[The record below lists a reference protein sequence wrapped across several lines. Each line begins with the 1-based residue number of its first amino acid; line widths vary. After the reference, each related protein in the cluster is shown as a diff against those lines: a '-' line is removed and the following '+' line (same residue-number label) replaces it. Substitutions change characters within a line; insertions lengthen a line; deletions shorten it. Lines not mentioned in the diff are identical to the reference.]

1 MPNQLDEI
9 IDFRQFFFKIIKNWF
24 LFIMF
29 LLLSFSIAFAY
40 NRYTPEL
47 FRVETSILIKEGDS
61 MPTVSDLLY
70 EKVSSKKKSLENKEL
85 LLKSFPIVNKTLKDL
100 RFDIAYFIE
109 GNIKVTETFYAPII
123 VNCANTSTI
132 KGKGFKIHVIDA
144 SSFNLINVSSMDAR
158 VLKFNED
165 FIFKDVAMSISYNT
179 NFVFNKNMG
188 LPVTVVK
195 FHDFN
200 SLTQSYQKKIT
211 VSQKEREST
220 VINISILT
228 QDQYKGIA
236 FLNKLS
242 ENFIKNDV
250 NEKNI
255 ASQNTVKFINDQ
267 LIEMSDSLSLIE
279 QQIQEYKNNNQITD
293 LSLKSQSIYTN
304 IVGLETE
311 LAKSKTIENYY
322 DYLASYLDDGDKLEG
337 ISVPTSFGVN
347 EASLNSLI
355 NQLVEIQIKKNILI
369 DGGQIN
375 NPAIPQYNRQTKQLV
390 LNLKEAIRTS
400 KSANKL
406 MLDDYKRR
414 ISKMEQSLGDI
425 PEVERKLL
433 SIERLQSI
441 SENIYIFLL
450 KKRAEAK
457 ITSSSNVS
465 DSQVLEPAMY
475 FKKNPVSPDKNK
487 SYLIALLC
495 GLILPIAFMLFS
507 ELINDTIITR
517 TDLERLTK
525 IPILGLIGK
534 NYSGFSLLSKQSPKS
549 SVYEGFRALRSN
561 LNFFNTAKDKKVY
574 LVTSSVS
581 GEGKTYIAENLAIVF
596 AKSGKKTLVIGAD
609 LRRPRI
615 YADFGFEN
623 VKGISNH
630 VLSDLPLSETIL
642 KSDIE
647 NLDVLISGPLP
658 SNPSDA
664 LLTDMFTNMM
674 EELKKI
680 YDVIVLD
687 TPPLGLVADALTL
700 MKFSDINLYV
710 VRQNYTKKGLLTYV
724 NEMNKKDRLGDI
736 HLVFNDIKEGSGAY
750 GYGYG
755 YGFGYGGDYADYSY
769 SQGSEYFDDNEK

>member
-1 MPNQLDEI
+1 MVNQLDEI
-9 IDFRQFFFKIIKNWF
+9 IDFRQFFFKILKNWF
-24 LFIMF
+24 LFAIF
-29 LLLSFSIAFAY
+29 LLFSFAIAFAY

-61 MPTVSDLLY
+61 MPTTSDLLY
-70 EKVSSKKKSLENKEL
+70 EKVSSHKKSLENKEL

-123 VNCANTSTI
+123 VNCANTTTI
-132 KGKGFKIHVIDA
+132 KGKEFKIKVIDA
-144 SSFNLINVSSMDAR
+144 SSFSLMDISSNDQR

-165 FIFKDVAMSISYNT
+165 FIFKGVSMSVSYNT
-179 NFVFNKNMG
+179 NFVFNENIE
-188 LPVTVVK
+188 LPITVVK

-211 VSQKEREST
+211 VSQKDREST

-228 QDQYKGIA
+228 EDQFKGIA

-242 ENFIKNDV
+242 ENFIESDI

-255 ASQNTVKFINDQ
+255 TSQNTVKFINDQ

-293 LSLKSQSIYTN
+293 LSLKAQSIYTN

-311 LAKSKTIENYY
+311 LAKTKTIDNYY
-322 DYLASYLDDGDKLEG
+322 DYLALYLDDGYKLEG
-337 ISVPTSFGVN
+337 ISVPTSYGVN
-347 EASLNSLI
+347 EVSLNSLI

-406 MLDDYKRR
+406 MLDDYERR
-414 ISKMEQSLGDI
+414 ISKMKQSLGDI
-425 PEVERKLL
+425 PEIERKLL
-433 SIERLQSI
+433 NIERLQSI

-457 ITSSSNVS
+457 ITSSSHVS
-465 DSQVLEPAMY
+465 DSKVLEPAMY

-487 SYLIALLC
+487 SYLVALLC
-495 GLILPIAFMLFS
+495 GLLLPIGFMLIS
-507 ELINDTIITR
+507 ELLNDTIIDR
-517 TDLERLTK
+517 KDLERLTK

-561 LNFFNTAKDKKVY
+561 LNFLNPNKDKKVY
-574 LVTSSVS
+574 LVTSSIS

-630 VLSDLPLSETIL
+630 VLSDLPLFETIL

-664 LLTDMFTNMM
+664 LLTDTFVSMM
-674 EELKKI
+674 EELKKT

-700 MKFSDINLYV
+700 MRFSDINLYV
-710 VRQNYTKKGLLTYV
+710 VRQNYTKKGLLNYV
-724 NEMNKKDRLGDI
+724 NEMFKKDRLGDL
-736 HLVFNDIKEGSGAY
+736 HLVFNDIKDGSGAY

-755 YGFGYGGDYADYSY
+755 YGYGYDYGVNTYNSDYF
-769 SQGSEYFDDNEK
+769 EEKVN